1 VVVVAIGAITVLSRQ
16 SDKRAQAAAKAQIV
30 NARMA
35 SQDVPV
41 NSPPQQLSADE
52 AQKLAA
58 GMKEL
63 VNQSTEGLAE
73 VHHADGSVSVDLD
86 GRFQNV
92 TVARVN
98 PDGTISQSCVDNP
111 RSAGA
116 FFGIDPKLIDP
127 NADTRNFKPA
137 KAPARNNN

>member
-1 VVVVAIGAITVLSRQ
+1 MP
-16 SDKRAQAAAKAQIV
+16 AAPSAQIP
-30 NARMA
+30 
-35 SQDVPV
+35 PV
-41 NSPPQQLSADE
+41 YHHLVGDIQVTALSDGTLERSLELLRSIQADE